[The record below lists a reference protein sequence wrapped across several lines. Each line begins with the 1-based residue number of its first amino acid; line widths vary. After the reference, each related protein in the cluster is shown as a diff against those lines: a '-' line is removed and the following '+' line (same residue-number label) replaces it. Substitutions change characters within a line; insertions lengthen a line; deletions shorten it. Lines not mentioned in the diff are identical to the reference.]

1 MDTESAKVVELL
13 ASMQADMDEDMDS
26 RATSPGPAVQETRQ
40 KEDLKQVKRSRP
52 RTYPYAQYLPYVTED
67 ELDRELFLN
76 KVLKQL
82 YVSIEAGDFAVGAQ
96 HWTRALKSWLDLKF
110 DLTKDQRIRL
120 VRVYYELALAPGI
133 DISAAEKFAGTFI
146 TLLK

>member
-1 MDTESAKVVELL
+1 MEEAKIAELL
-13 ASMQADMDEDMDS
+13 ASMQTGMEGDMDS
-26 RATSPGPAVQETRQ
+26 RATSPGPGGHEKTP

-52 RTYPYAQYLPYVTED
+52 RTYPYTRYLPYTTESESQREAYLD
-67 ELDRELFLN
+67 EIL
-76 KVLKQL
+76 QYL
-82 YVSIEAGDFAVGAQ
+82 YVAIEAGDFGVGAQ

-120 VRVYYELALAPGI
+120 VKLYYELALAPGI
-133 DISAAEKFAGTFI
+133 DNSAADKFAGTFI